1 MTTIFNR
8 NQKSS
13 LLLCA
18 AAALVGA
25 VGCASDVASDDTEID
40 QEAAEAALAAPATET
55 KTLKDP
61 NDVYFAE
68 VKANGTGCPKGTWNT
83 ELAADGKT
91 FTTTFS
97 AYEAEVNKLTAVSV
111 KDCNLAIKLHSPQGL
126 SYSVASFYYQG
137 YAFLAKGQTARQTAQ
152 YYFQGDPVNSGN
164 ARTDLKGPYDD
175 DYLFEDNVGLKD
187 TVWSPCGTSRDL
199 NIVTRLRLQN
209 SSPKQDGYANL
220 SSVDGSAKLVLKLAW
235 RKCD

>member
-1 MTTIFNR
+1 MINFK

-18 AAALVGA
+18 AALI
-25 VGCASDVASDDTEID
+25 GCAADAGNEDQEID
-40 QEAAEAALAAPATET
+40 RENAEAALAAPAQTT
-55 KTLKDP
+55 KELKDP
-61 NDVYFAE
+61 NDVYFAS
-68 VKANGTGCPKGTWNT
+68 VKANGTGCPAGTWNT

-97 AYEAEVNKLTAVSV
+97 AYETEVDRLTAVSV

-126 SYSVASFYYQG
+126 SFSVQSFYYQG
-137 YAFLAKGQTARQTAQ
+137 YAFLEKGQSARQTAQ
-152 YYFQGDPVNSGN
+152 YYFQGDPVNAGN
-164 ARTDLKGPYDD
+164 ARTDIKGPYDD
-175 DYLFEDNVGLKD
+175 EYLFEDNVGITD

-209 SSPKQDGYANL
+209 SSPKKDGYANL
-220 SSVDGSAKLVLKLAW
+220 SSVDGTAKLVLKLAW
-235 RKCD
+235 RECKTGK